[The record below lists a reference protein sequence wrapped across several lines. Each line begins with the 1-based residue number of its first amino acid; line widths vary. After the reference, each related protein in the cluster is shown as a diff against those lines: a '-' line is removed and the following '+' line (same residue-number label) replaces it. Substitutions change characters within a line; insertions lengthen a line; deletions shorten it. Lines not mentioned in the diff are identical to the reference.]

1 MKTEKIERL
10 PGSVV
15 WGLTKVSLGIT
26 NEQAAEL
33 RKALETVQRYQKAAI
48 QAYKHEYKHDPKE
61 SDWCEFA
68 YAVKNDRVIVSIRD
82 GMAG

>member
-1 MKTEKIERL
+1 MKLEKIERG

-33 RKALETVQRYQKAAI
+33 RKALEIVQRYQKAGC
-48 QAYKHEYKHDPKE
+48 QAYRHEYKHDPKD
-61 SDWCEFA
+61 SDWCEFS
-68 YAVKNDRVIVSIRD
+68 YAVKNDKVIVSIRD

>member
-1 MKTEKIERL
+1 MKLEKIERG

-15 WGLTKVSLGIT
+15 WGLVKVSLGIT

-33 RKALETVQRYQKAAI
+33 RKALDVVQRYQKAAS
-48 QAYKHEYKHDPKE
+48 QAYLHEYKYNPKD
-61 SDWCEFA
+61 SDWCEYA
-68 YAVKNDRVIVSIRD
+68 YAVKNDKVIVSIRD

>member
-1 MKTEKIERL
+1 MKLEKIERC

-15 WGLTKVSLGIT
+15 WGLTKISLGIT

-33 RKALETVQRYQKAAI
+33 RKALETVQRYQKAAV
-48 QAYKHEYKHDPKE
+48 QAYRHEFKHDPKD

-68 YAVKNDRVIVSIRD
+68 YAVKNDKVIVSIRD